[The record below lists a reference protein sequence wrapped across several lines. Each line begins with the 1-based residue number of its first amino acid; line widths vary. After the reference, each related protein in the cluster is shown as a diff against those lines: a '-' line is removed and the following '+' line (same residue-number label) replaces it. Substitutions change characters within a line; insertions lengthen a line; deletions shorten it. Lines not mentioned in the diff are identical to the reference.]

1 MVGAQGA
8 RDANECSS
16 FIMAMFPRTISFV
29 MVTTI
34 NRAFKTMA
42 SENVI
47 PLPPCQCSNRDRP
60 HEDNALGEH
69 VYALF
74 LELVKILQDF
84 EQAVS

>member
-1 MVGAQGA
+1 
-8 RDANECSS
+8 
-16 FIMAMFPRTISFV
+16 
-29 MVTTI
+29 
-34 NRAFKTMA
+34 MA

-69 VYALF
+69 VFAPF

>member
-1 MVGAQGA
+1 
-8 RDANECSS
+8 
-16 FIMAMFPRTISFV
+16 MAMFPRTISFV
-29 MVTTI
+29 AATV

-47 PLPPCQCSNRDRP
+47 PFPPCKCSNRDRP

-69 VYALF
+69 VFAPF